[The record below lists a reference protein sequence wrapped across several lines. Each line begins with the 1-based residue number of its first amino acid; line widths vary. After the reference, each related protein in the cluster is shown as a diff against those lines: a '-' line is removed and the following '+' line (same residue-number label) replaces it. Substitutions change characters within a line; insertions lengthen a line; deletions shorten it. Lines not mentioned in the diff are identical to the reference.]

1 MSHGYTIHVLKSMPK
16 LRQQFPS
23 LQETLA
29 GNPLVY
35 LDSAAT
41 TLRAQPALDA
51 LEHFYVHQNSN
62 PHRSMHAL
70 AEAATQA
77 YEDARS
83 TVASFLHSKTPA
95 EIIFTRNATE
105 SINLVA
111 QSFGESLQAGD
122 VIALTQLEH
131 HSNIVPW
138 QQLTKKKDIS
148 LRWIPCSTE
157 GEVTS
162 DDVAKALADG
172 QVKLL
177 AITAQS
183 NVLGTMPDLPK
194 IIEIAHKTG
203 ALVLVDAAQW
213 VAHHPTDVQTW
224 DCDFLAF
231 SGHKVYG
238 PMGIGVLYG
247 KRELLENMPPFLGGG
262 SMVQTVTEQGFTA
275 ADIPQK
281 FEAGTPAVADAIGLA
296 AALKWLL
303 QSPWDA
309 IQTHEQELM
318 CAALKALRVVPGLT
332 ILGPAQAE
340 RVSSVISFTT
350 QNVHPHDLTDALG
363 KQGICLRAGH
373 HCAAPLHTRLGLT
386 ASSRLSFGIYNA
398 AQDIE
403 MFLVALKQL
412 LQV

>member
-1 MSHGYTIHVLKSMPK
+1 MPK

-23 LQETLA
+23 LQEALA
-29 GNPLVY
+29 KNPLVY

-41 TLRAQPALDA
+41 TLRPQPILDA

-62 PHRSMHAL
+62 PHRSMHVL

-77 YEDARS
+77 YENARS
-83 TVASFLHSKTPA
+83 TVATFLNAKTPA
-95 EIIFTRNATE
+95 EIIFTRNTTE
-105 SINLVA
+105 AINLVA
-111 QSFGESLQAGD
+111 RSWGELLHAGD

-138 QQLTKKKDIS
+138 QQLAERNGLS
-148 LRWIPCSTE
+148 LRWIPCNSQ
-157 GEVTS
+157 GEINI
-162 DDVAKALADG
+162 DDVQTAVSDG
-172 QVKLL
+172 RVKLL

-183 NVLGTMPDLPK
+183 NVLGTMPDLQK
-194 IIEIAHKTG
+194 IIKVAHKFG

-213 VAHHPTDVQTW
+213 VAHHPTNVQAW

-247 KRELLENMPPFLGGG
+247 KRQLLENMPSFIGGG
-262 SMVQTVTEQGFTA
+262 SMVQTVTEQGFTP

-296 AALKWLL
+296 AALKWL
-303 QSPWDA
+303 QHYAWED
-309 IQTHEQELM
+309 IQAHEQELL

-332 ILGPAQAE
+332 ILGPAQAKHI
-340 RVSSVISFTT
+340 SGAISFTT
-350 QNVHPHDLTDALG
+350 KDVHPHDLTDALG
-363 KQGICLRAGH
+363 KLGICLRAGH
-373 HCAAPLHTRLGLT
+373 QCAAPLHTRLGLT
-386 ASSRLSFGIYNA
+386 ASSRLSFGIYNTT
-398 AQDIE
+398 QEVE
-403 MFLVALKQL
+403 MFSVALQQL
-412 LQV
+412 LKK